1 MSSIEKVV
9 ELLKKTSQEGITTEQ
24 LNVQAGHETSGS
36 NRSIERLNIDF
47 KYFQEN
53 GIITPAT
60 MDGVKAEEFRALKR
74 PLLRNAFGKK
84 AIAVENGNMIMVT
97 SSLPEE
103 GKTFT
108 ALSLAMSIALE
119 KDTTVLL
126 IDADVLNPS
135 LSRFLNIQENVGL
148 TEYLQDPDIELG
160 NIIINTD
167 LENLRVLSAGSRHS
181 ESTELLASERME
193 RLIKELSERYSDRVV
208 LFDSPPL
215 LLTSQAI
222 VLSHLM
228 GQIIVVI
235 EAEKTP
241 KSVVKEAVELLDS
254 DQTIGLVLNK
264 TKKFSRNS
272 YYGTYYGSQES

>member
-9 ELLKKTSQEGITTEQ
+9 ELLKKTSLEGGTTEQ
-24 LNVQAGHETSGS
+24 LRVQEGHAGSGS
-36 NRSIERLNIDF
+36 DRSIERLNLDF
-47 KYFQEN
+47 KYFEEN
-53 GIITPAT
+53 GIITPET
-60 MDGVKAEEFRALKR
+60 MDSIKAEEFRALKR

-126 IDADVLNPS
+126 VDADVINPS
-135 LSRFLNIQENVGL
+135 LSRFLNIQENIGL
-148 TEYLQDPDIELG
+148 TDYLQEPDIELG
-160 NIIINTD
+160 NVIINTD
-167 LENLRVLSAGSRHS
+167 LENLRVLPAGSQYT

-193 RLIKELSERYSDRVV
+193 RLIQELSERYHDRVV

-228 GQIIVVI
+228 GQIVVVV

-241 KSVVKEAVELLDS
+241 KTVVKEAVELLDA
-254 DQTIGLVLNK
+254 DQAIGLVLNK